1 MSRYYFHL
9 RDSDLTEDEEGM
21 DLPGVDAARTFA
33 MDCARDVMCADL
45 REGWL
50 SLDHA
55 IEVVDEHGA
64 HVLTMSFREA
74 FEVRN

>member
-21 DLPGVDAARTFA
+21 DLPGVNAARTHA

-50 SLDHA
+50 NLKSA
-55 IEVVDEHGA
+55 IEVVDERGA